1 MGLLKERQD
10 VLGQAWMDIGR
21 ARIRV
26 VQQRNN
32 HRRYE
37 WGELAVR
44 KHTRFT
50 GSTSLD
56 EINAFALE
64 GVAREDARQ

>member
-1 MGLLKERQD
+1 
-10 VLGQAWMDIGR
+10 MDIGR